1 MVGMTDVLQD
11 IPEDE
16 KKFFMLYLKGFPI
29 SKINKIN
36 KSKKSAKNSIKRNLA
51 KIKDR
56 VPELLEET
64 EIYKVLSHAD

>member
-1 MVGMTDVLQD
+1 
-11 IPEDE
+11 
-16 KKFFMLYLKGFPI
+16 MLYLKGFPI